1 MRPGMTNVVAVANT
15 KGGVA
20 KTTTC
25 LSLGGALAEQGYLVL
40 LVDLDPQAHLTSS
53 LGIRPD
59 RLRRTVSDV
68 LLGQASL
75 AGISHETRVFGLD
88 LAPANH
94 ELLIINKLLYKHPG
108 YERRLDTD
116 IEGMPRKLYDVILM
130 DCPPTFGTVTINA
143 LTAADLLIIPLQC
156 EHYAV
161 QSLKRMLDMVRVT
174 RRKTNPRLS
183 YRLLVTMYDMRN
195 RIHPTILK
203 YLRDRFSAALFDSKV
218 QVDTKLRESPAFAKP
233 VTEYAPNTRAA
244 RQYRALAQELIAA
257 LNLHRGDRPRS
268 MEGLFTPSRSEPGRE
283 AEERDAVSAALRRP
297 PSVAR
302 RQIRDV
308 MVGGNGR

>member
-1 MRPGMTNVVAVANT
+1 MGPGMTKVVAVANT

-40 LVDLDPQAHLTSS
+40 LIDLDPQAHLTSS

-59 RLRRTVSDV
+59 RLRRTVADV

-75 AGISHETRVFGLD
+75 AAISHETPVFGLD

-94 ELLIINKLLYKHPG
+94 ELLIIDKLLYKHPG
-108 YERRLDTD
+108 YERRLNTD
-116 IEGMPRKLYDVILM
+116 IEGMARKLYDVILM

-161 QSLKRMLDMVRVT
+161 QSLTRMLDMVRVT

-218 QVDTKLRESPAFAKP
+218 QVDTKLRESPAFSKP
-233 VTEYAPNTRAA
+233 VTAYAPNTRAA
-244 RQYRALAQELIAA
+244 RQYRALAQELIVD
-257 LNLHRGDRPRS
+257 LDLERRDRPS
-268 MEGLFTPSRSEPGRE
+268 LMEGLFSRSRSEPGRE
-283 AEERDAVSAALRRP
+283 PEERDAVGAALGSP